1 MRKSTAVLL
10 VAAALSVLSGCDF
23 LRSVAGRP
31 TSKEIEA
38 KKAALLSALEAESSR
53 DSVDVD
59 SLEAMKTIEEEH
71 IKIASPS
78 HSGALVP
85 ENNGGNYFVMIGTF
99 SRKSNAEALAQT
111 CRNAGYSPVLI
122 PYSNGYTAVAANSYG
137 TVQEALFALEELKK
151 CKFCPADA
159 WILSAR

>member
-59 SLEAMKTIEEEH
+59 SL
-71 IKIASPS
+71 S

-85 ENNGGNYFVMIGTF
+85 ENNGGNYFVMIGIF

-111 CRNAGYSPVLI
+111 CRNAGYSPVLM

-137 TVQEALFALEELKK
+137 TVQEALSALEELKK